1 MPDSR
6 HEYGSSAIV
15 DLVHDTV
22 VPDAEPIRADVGELH
37 HAVRPRLL
45 SELCEPTGH
54 TLVERRREAV
64 EIALCGRLDLNAIR
78 GHGHDVSARA

>member
-1 MPDSR
+1 MAHAR
-6 HEYGSSAIV
+6 HIDRARSVI

-78 GHGHDVSARA
+78 GHGHDASARA